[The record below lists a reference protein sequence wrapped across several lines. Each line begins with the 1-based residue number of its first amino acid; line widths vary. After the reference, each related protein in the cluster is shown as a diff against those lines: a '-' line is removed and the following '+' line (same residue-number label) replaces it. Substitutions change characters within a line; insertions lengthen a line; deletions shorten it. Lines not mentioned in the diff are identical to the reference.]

1 MNQWTQNYN
10 PISVVWLSTA
20 VAAIP
25 VVVLF
30 YLLAVKK
37 TLAYRAAFYG
47 FLASVL
53 IAGFIFGMPW
63 GMVTGAAAG
72 GLVFGFIRIGW
83 RRHVPDGPDLRA
95 YSGPECHGCPLEIGI
110 TCYSCRLAAFSPIL
124 VKQPSPKRFGR

>member
-1 MNQWTQNYN
+1 MNQWIQNYN
-10 PISVVWLSTA
+10 PISIARLSTA

-25 VVVLF
+25 VAVPF

-47 FLASVL
+47 LLASVL

-63 GMVTGAAAG
+63 GMVTGAAAS

-83 RRHVPDGPDLRA
+83 CRHVPGGPDLRA
-95 YSGPECHGCPLEIGI
+95 YSVPECHGCPLEI
-110 TCYSCRLAAFSPIL
+110 
-124 VKQPSPKRFGR
+124 